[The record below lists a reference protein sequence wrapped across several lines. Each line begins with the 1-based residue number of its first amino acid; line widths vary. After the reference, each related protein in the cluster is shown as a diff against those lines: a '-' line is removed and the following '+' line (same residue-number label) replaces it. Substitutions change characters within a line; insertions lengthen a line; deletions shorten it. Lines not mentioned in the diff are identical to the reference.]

1 MKGDGNMTREECLDE
16 AKKCVCTDRNRQYGS
31 PEDNFALIAKL
42 WQDYLH
48 EVLHGVAGI
57 DDAEILPEDV
67 ANMMILLKIARN
79 ATGLRAKAD
88 SWIDICGYSAC
99 GCEIATGGKR

>member
-1 MKGDGNMTREECLDE
+1 MTREECLE
-16 AKKCVCTDRNRQYGS
+16 QAKACVCTDRNRQYGS

-48 EVLHGVAGI
+48 EVLRGVAGI

-79 ATGLRAKAD
+79 ATGLRTKTD

-99 GCEIATGGKR
+99 GCEIATGGRHERAD